1 MTNIELHEQA
11 HNLAEMTLSDGFDID
26 AYILKVISENELA
39 KHDIQPDLAPES
51 GVDECIND
59 LLQVFLNYYKNGG
72 IQPLEKMMQLLK
84 SIISETYHSAENIEE
99 RQLVADYIK
108 KIGEIGN

>member
-11 HNLAEMTLSDGFDID
+11 FNLAEMTLANGFDKD

-39 KHDIQPDLAPES
+39 KQEVHSDLAPES

-59 LLQVFLNYYKNGG
+59 LLQAFLNHYNNGG
-72 IQPLEKMMQLLK
+72 IDALEKMMQLLK
-84 SIISETYHSAENIEE
+84 SIISETYHSTENIEE